1 MITEAL
7 IIGLIIGMIFY
18 EKFDLSPGGVVT
30 PGYLAL
36 FFGKPDRIFITIIIA
51 FLVWIALGFLVK
63 RFILYGRRRFLLALL
78 LGFALKLII
87 EIFLQPNLELPFEL
101 VSIGYIIP
109 GLIANEMVRQK
120 PVKTILSLGIVTCI
134 TFIVLFFLERV
145 IL

>member
-36 FFGKPDRIFITIIIA
+36 FFRKPDRIFITIIIA
-51 FLVWIALGFLVK
+51 FLVWMALEFLVK

-78 LGFALKLII
+78 IGFALKLII
-87 EIFLQPNLELPFEL
+87 EIFVQPNLELPFEL